1 VKDPFH
7 RFKFKIQ
14 DKMHNLEN
22 LLEEKEKIE
31 NSNKDI
37 LSKQKLIKNIKSL
50 INQIDEDMM
59 ILEKELYFQKK
70 KKSPD
75 AKTKEDIMKLLK
87 NKFALL
93 KNRLKPKEEKDNYYD
108 KAQSLDEF
116 YKKIEDKKNTDY
128 NDRDIYEEEEEQ
140 IKQWD
145 NRKKKGDEMIKE
157 ISGLVKGMNLDA
169 KNLGNTID
177 EMMKKTDKTKNRM
190 FDVYDNAQK
199 QNDRINKLNKKVK

>member
-1 VKDPFH
+1 
-7 RFKFKIQ
+7 
-14 DKMHNLEN
+14 MHNLEN
-22 LLEEKEKIE
+22 LLEEKEKTE

-93 KNRLKPKEEKDNYYD
+93 KNRLKPKEEKDNNYD

-116 YKKIEDKKNTDY
+116 YKKIEDKKNTGY

>member
-1 VKDPFH
+1 
-7 RFKFKIQ
+7 
-14 DKMHNLEN
+14 MHNLEN
-22 LLEEKEKIE
+22 LLEEKEKTE

-50 INQIDEDMM
+50 INQIDEDIM

-75 AKTKEDIMKLLK
+75 AKTKEDTMKLLK

-116 YKKIEDKKNTDY
+116 YQKIEDKKNTGY

-140 IKQWD
+140 IKTWD

-199 QNDRINKLNKKVK
+199 QNDRINKLNKKIK

>member
-1 VKDPFH
+1 
-7 RFKFKIQ
+7 
-14 DKMHNLEN
+14 MHNLEN
-22 LLEEKEKIE
+22 LLEEKEKTE

-37 LSKQKLIKNIKSL
+37 LSKQKIIKNIKSL

-116 YKKIEDKKNTDY
+116 YQKIEDKKNTGY

>member
-1 VKDPFH
+1 
-7 RFKFKIQ
+7 
-14 DKMHNLEN
+14 MHNLEN
-22 LLEEKEKIE
+22 LLEEKEKTE

-93 KNRLKPKEEKDNYYD
+93 KNRLKPKEEKDNNYD

>member
-1 VKDPFH
+1 
-7 RFKFKIQ
+7 
-14 DKMHNLEN
+14 MHNLEN
-22 LLEEKEKIE
+22 LLEEKEKTE

-37 LSKQKLIKNIKSL
+37 LSKQKIIKNIKSL

-87 NKFALL
+87 NKFTLL
-93 KNRLKPKEEKDNYYD
+93 KNRLKPKEEKDNNYD